1 MDTSR
6 IPRVTRRRF
15 LKETGLTLA
24 AASAAPLISAPF
36 VSRALADTKT
46 LTIVQWSHFV
56 PEYDKWF
63 DNFREGLGIEEQDR
77 GHRRPHSR
85 RQRRRARGRGSLGR
99 IRSRPVRL
107 ERRRRRASLPQ
118 IPRRRDEPRRS
129 RSRRSTARSARLAG
143 RSATI
148 RTTRPGRRSPI
159 STSTSPPCIAR
170 ACGMRS
176 G

>member
-1 MDTSR
+1 MDISR
-6 IPRVTRRRF
+6 ISRVTRRRF

-63 DNFREGLGIEEQDR
+63 DNFAKDWGSKNKID

-85 RQRRRARGRGSLGR
+85 RQRRRSRGRGSLGR
-99 IRSRPVRL
+99 IWS
-107 ERRRRRASLPQ
+107 
-118 IPRRRDEPRRS
+118 
-129 RSRRSTARSARLAG
+129 
-143 RSATI
+143 
-148 RTTRPGRRSPI
+148 
-159 STSTSPPCIAR
+159 
-170 ACGMRS
+170 
-176 G
+176 